1 MWNISSVLT
10 ENYKSDIVSIVR
22 FIPYLKIQKLNCISP
37 FHPTDYK
44 CQLLSG
50 INRSH
55 RGYGSKIRKWPCL
68 LGLLAWLLSTAAS
81 WRHGMGRH
89 LYYWPLVMVM
99 PWRLCDVTVMF
110 WDSIHEAMLMVIALS
125 VAILF
130 YCRTDGTKFH
140 PGNWLIWQH
149 NFSQFS
155 VLQWSMLIHYRRYH
169 FSQCLLTN
177 EVDKTLYYSMTLSYI
192 LI

>member
-10 ENYKSDIVSIVR
+10 ENYKYDIVSIVR

-81 WRHGMGRH
+81 WRHDMERH

-110 WDSIHEAMLMVIALS
+110 WDSIHEAMLIEVERKSYNCYTELYIVYRS
-125 VAILF
+125 
-130 YCRTDGTKFH
+130 
-140 PGNWLIWQH
+140 
-149 NFSQFS
+149 S
-155 VLQWSMLIHYRRYH
+155 HYRLQSSSIVGPMVRNSIQAIDWYDNAVLVNLAY
-169 FSQCLLTN
+169 CN
-177 EVDKTLYYSMTLSYI
+177 EAC
-192 LI
+192 